1 MISTNKIKKLAI
13 NEKKKIGKKAIEK
26 INKILEDKTKSLLR
40 KAARNADFAGRIT
53 IKEEDIEERKKEI
66 FK

>member
-53 IKEEDIEERKKEI
+53 IKEEDIEERKIEI